1 MKLKGIVE
9 ITVHNEN
16 GISYQNTQEN
26 LIPDNSWVEIL
37 GTNAFPNYFG
47 SRRISISTSIST
59 PVATNNQV
67 ANVIGTCAQLSPPVY
82 IENVDPPFGTIFG
95 QIAPVGITRVFS
107 TVALTALAAGNV
119 QVVASTTAYAV
130 LLLLTPCTQGPSDF
144 VTISYFIQFVDAVG
158 DTFPNK
164 KLNRYDLGRCLM
176 GFGTYNI
183 GSLGAFPCTPLPL
196 SAMSDIP
203 SSIVRAAL
211 PPAYASQTLNALN
224 FKWNYQLLAD
234 VNTLNG
240 VIFNGMSQ
248 GIANDSIRGY
258 AITKYPYDKD
268 PIQTG
273 FKQSASGNNPFFD
286 SSNIAS
292 GQGTATM
299 SGTWTGKFPETY
311 RITYTTGGDVGTSAY
326 RISLAKHIGYQGN
339 TFTCADVN
347 SIYRTPGVK
356 YAPTLHGWRN
366 EDFDIHRLDNTRV
379 VQYDLTGVSVV
390 DIMSGVLLNFDSASL
405 PLMPCTNIRQV
416 AVDTIN
422 LIVYVACRDT
432 GLWTIDILANT
443 SVNTV
448 TTPCFGVDVGRLNI
462 AVAIFNGSIRRSTNW
477 ATLLPFTYSN
487 ITADWARVRFL
498 KSDPQHPNDRIAILA
513 DNGAGVNQIV
523 WHQFSDNVSVA
534 GGISG
539 TPPSIGALVSYPASL
554 DVSDTG
560 STWMVFRFTNDTNQI
575 LLTSISYGT
584 SVFGTQFSA
593 FGLTISPS
601 PSYIPVFAN
610 QIFSKISF
618 FQDSALGGF
627 SLVGGTTVLNY
638 PDFPT
643 TFGRTQNTSFAI
655 FMDSGIIICTNF
667 MRQIFTGNALFWTEY
682 GWDGAAW
689 VPGNTNSKTTQLT
702 ADPLINGLTIA
713 FTNGASPPHFISGEK
728 QIQGVNNGILKDNA
742 TTLELR
748 TAWYSKP
755 IRNEVI
761 PPTSITASLN
771 LPCFGNPLFRR
782 VDTDSFQG
790 HRFFINGVA
799 ATKVWL
805 DGTAPAVSE
814 VSILTNGSATITF
827 NVSDVGKTLTGNYI
841 WIEI

>member
-37 GTNAFPNYFG
+37 GTNAFSNYFG
-47 SRRISISTSIST
+47 SRRISISTSIAT
-59 PVATNNQV
+59 PIAANNQI
-67 ANVIGTCAQLSPPVY
+67 ADVIGTCAQLNPPVY

-107 TVALTALAAGNV
+107 TVALTALPAGNV
-119 QVVASTTAYAV
+119 QVVATTTAYAV

-144 VTISYFIQFVDAVG
+144 VTISYFIQFIDAVG
-158 DTFPNK
+158 DTFVNK
-164 KLNRYDLGRCLM
+164 RLNRYDLGRCLM
-176 GFGTYNI
+176 GFGSYNI
-183 GSLGAFPCTPLPL
+183 GNLSAFPSSPL
-196 SAMSDIP
+196 SSSSMSDIP
-203 SSIVRAAL
+203 ASISKVAL

-240 VIFNGMSQ
+240 VIFNGLSQ
-248 GIANDSIRGY
+248 GIANDLVRGY

-273 FKQSASGNNPFFD
+273 FKQASSANTPFFD
-286 SSNIAS
+286 SANIAS

-299 SGTWTGKFPETY
+299 AGTWTGKFPETY
-311 RITYTTGGDVGTSAY
+311 RIIYTTSGVVGTSEY
-326 RISLAKHIGYQGN
+326 RFSLAKHVGYQGN

-356 YAPTLHGWRN
+356 YAPVLHGWRD
-366 EDFDIHRLDNTRV
+366 EDFDVHRLDNTRV
-379 VQYDLTGVSVV
+379 VQYDLTGISVV
-390 DIMSGVLLNFDSASL
+390 DIMSGVLLNFDSVSS
-405 PLMPCTNIRQV
+405 PPMPCTNIRQV
-416 AVDTIN
+416 AVDTTN
-422 LIVYVACRDT
+422 LIAYVACRDT
-432 GLWTIDILANT
+432 GLWTINIPANIVANT
-443 SVNTV
+443 VV
-448 TTPCFGVDVGRLNI
+448 TPCFGVDVGRLNI
-462 AVAIFNGSIRRSTNW
+462 AVAIFNGSIRRSSNW
-477 ATLLPFTYSN
+477 SLALPFTYTN

-498 KSDPQHPNDRIAILA
+498 KADPQHPNDRIAILA
-513 DNGAGVNQIV
+513 DNGAGANQIV
-523 WHQFSDNVSVA
+523 WHQFSDNVSIAGVINGSFPSQLSLVA
-534 GGISG
+534 
-539 TPPSIGALVSYPASL
+539 YPASL
-554 DVSDTG
+554 DVSDINSQWVIFVLVTNNNFLPLVSITYG
-560 STWMVFRFTNDTNQI
+560 GVALGASIGGAFAMQLTPSYLTFTP
-575 LLTSISYGT
+575 G
-584 SVFGTQFSA
+584 QFFTKVSFYRDSA
-593 FGLTISPS
+593 FGG
-601 PSYIPVFAN
+601 
-610 QIFSKISF
+610 
-618 FQDSALGGF
+618 SAL
-627 SLVGGTTVLNY
+627 LAGTSAIDY

-643 TFGRTQNTSFAI
+643 TSGRTVNTSFAI
-655 FMDSGIIICTNF
+655 FMDSGIILCTNF
-667 MRQIFTGNALFWTEY
+667 MRQIFTSNALFWTEY

-689 VPGNTNSKTTQLT
+689 IPGNANSKTTHLT

-713 FTNGASPPHFISGEK
+713 FTNGASPPQFVSGEK

-805 DGTAPAVSE
+805 DGTTPAVSE
-814 VSILTNGSATITF
+814 VSILTSGSATITF